1 MNSPK
6 NLKVENTV
14 STTTPPISGQ
24 AAASS
29 PTAGQSRRRWT
40 AFGGSLRELALIPV
54 IIVVAIAGT
63 VFVPFFASADNIVNN
78 ILSTSAVLGVMV
90 IAQSI
95 ILISGYFDLSM
106 QSVVGLAPMLAVWL
120 IAPAVSGGAGTEL
133 PSWMAPLII
142 VGLGAAVGLVNGFLV
157 GKLRLNAFIV
167 TLAMLILLQGFTL
180 GISRGQTFSDL
191 PDSMAF
197 IGRTSPLGIP
207 LDVWIL
213 VVVVAAAAIF
223 MRYVPTGRRIYAM
236 GGNEKAAKAAG
247 VRTLRMTIGLFVFGG
262 VMAGFAGVLL
272 STRIASVTANQGENL
287 IFTVF
292 AAAVIGGISLD
303 GGKGSIIGAAT
314 GVLLLGMINN
324 ILVLSNVPSFW
335 IDATYGAI
343 ILGALL
349 IGSAEVRNTV
359 LSPFRRK
366 KALPAATS

>member
-1 MNSPK
+1 M
-6 NLKVENTV
+6 
-14 STTTPPISGQ
+14 STATPPISGQ
-24 AAASS
+24 TTVPAS
-29 PTAGQSRRRWT
+29 TGGHSRRRWL

-63 VFVPFFASADNIVNN
+63 VFVPYFATPENIVNN
-78 ILSTSAVLGVMV
+78 VLSTSAVLGVMV
-90 IAQSI
+90 IAQSV

-120 IAPAVSGGAGTEL
+120 IAPAVDGGSGANL
-133 PSWMAPLII
+133 PSWAAPLI
-142 VGLGAAVGLVNGFLV
+142 VVSLGATVGLVNGFLV

-180 GISRGQTFSDL
+180 GISRGQTFSNL
-191 PDSMAF
+191 PESMAF
-197 IGRTSPLGIP
+197 IGSTAPLGIP

-213 VVVVAAAAIF
+213 VVVVAAAAVF

-247 VRTLRMTIGLFVFGG
+247 VRTLRMTVCLFVFGG

-349 IGSAEVRNTV
+349 IGSSEVRETV

-366 KALPAATS
+366 NAKSTETS

>member
-1 MNSPK
+1 
-6 NLKVENTV
+6 LKVEKTV
-14 STTTPPISGQ
+14 STATPPISGSTT
-24 AAASS
+24 APAS
-29 PTAGQSRRRWT
+29 TAGPNRRRWT

-63 VFVPFFASADNIVNN
+63 VFVPFFASPANIINN

-120 IAPAVSGGAGTEL
+120 IAPAVDGGSGIGL
-133 PSWMAPLII
+133 PAWMAPIVVVALGAV
-142 VGLGAAVGLVNGFLV
+142 VGLINGFLV

-180 GISRGQTFSDL
+180 GISRGQTFSNL
-191 PDSMAF
+191 PESMAF
-197 IGRTSPLGIP
+197 IGRTAPLGIP

-213 VVVVAAAAIF
+213 VVVVAAAAVF
-223 MRYVPTGRRIYAM
+223 MRYIPTGRRIYAM

-359 LSPFRRK
+359 LAPFRRK
-366 KALPAATS
+366 SGKPAGAA